1 MEMEIN
7 QAKEPVYIF
16 AGYHFGYLPGQGR
29 VITVQSLSDQY
40 KISQPDIVRLRLA
53 GGRMSPA
60 IPADALVNARIVH
73 PAEPDSFMNAVL
85 VALVAEPQTGR
96 IAQLHYGRLKTET
109 GKRILTLHADNAVY
123 SPVTLAIAE
132 ITLLFKVE
140 GYHTWE
146 PVR

>member
-1 MEMEIN
+1 MEARIN
-7 QAKEPVYIF
+7 QTKEPVYIF
-16 AGYHFGYLPGQGR
+16 AGYHCGYLPGQGR
-29 VITVQSLSDQY
+29 IIPAQLLSDQY

-53 GGRMSPA
+53 GSRMSPA

-73 PAEPDSFMNAVL
+73 PADPDSFMNAVL

-96 IAQLHYGRLKTET
+96 IAQVHYGRLKAVT

-123 SPVTLAIAE
+123 SPVTLVIAE
-132 ITLLFKVE
+132 ITLLFRVE

-146 PVR
+146 PVS